1 MELAK
6 ARVAEFC
13 LAIGRRT
20 KAEQQFLLGAGLFAG
35 SAAHLDA
42 ADNDQLTVDA
52 LSVEAVATSE
62 IAGEILDRATV
73 QSSIRG
79 LPIND
84 SRRI

>member
-1 MELAK
+1 MQWNWQKPERPNFAWPPDESR
-6 ARVAEFC
+6 ATIPPRC
-13 LAIGRRT
+13 
-20 KAEQQFLLGAGLFAG
+20 GLFAG

-79 LPIND
+79 LPIDD